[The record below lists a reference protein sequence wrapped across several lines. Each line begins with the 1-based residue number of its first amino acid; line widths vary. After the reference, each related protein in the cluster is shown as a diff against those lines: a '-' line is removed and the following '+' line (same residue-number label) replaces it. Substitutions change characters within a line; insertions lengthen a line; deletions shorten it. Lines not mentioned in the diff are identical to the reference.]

1 MKIKQYVAVG
11 SLIGILFCSYFL
23 MAGTSEKQKTHQ
35 KKKVSAAK
43 IRASAEK
50 YIRNEMKLKDGYF
63 LQHDEKE
70 NKTWRLL
77 FEKIQKKVRRVKGG
91 KYLVTAEFKTK
102 DYEPHILELD
112 FFMKK
117 NGASFS
123 PYKIK
128 IRTVDGK
135 PRYKYTRKG
144 RKKSSAYKGLE
155 LAPDF
160 SLLDLDGNTV
170 TLSDFEGKVVI
181 LNFWAT
187 WCPPCKAEIPG
198 FIELNNEYKNK
209 GFEMIGI
216 SLDPD
221 GAKAVGRFLEKYK
234 INYTLILGNMK
245 VSSVYGGIDAI
256 PTSFIINRD
265 GYIYKKYVGYRS
277 KDVFEKDIKTL
288 LRK

>member
-1 MKIKQYVAVG
+1 MKIKQYIAMG
-11 SLIGILFCSYFL
+11 SLISMLFCSYAV
-23 MAGTSEKQKTHQ
+23 MAETSKKSRPLK

-91 KYLVTAEFKTK
+91 KYLVTAEFKTR

-117 NGASFS
+117 KGTSFN

-135 PRYKYTRKG
+135 PRYKFTRKG
-144 RKKSSAYKGLE
+144 KKKSSNYKDLE

-170 TLSDFEGKVVI
+170 TLSDFEGRVVI

-187 WCPPCKAEIPG
+187 WCPPCKAEIPDL
-198 FIELNNEYKNK
+198 IELYNEYKNK

-234 INYTLILGNMK
+234 INYTLLLGNMK

-288 LRK
+288 LLK